1 MKIIEV
7 VAAVILNS
15 SNSVLIARR
24 GPQKVLAGKWE
35 FPGGKVEEGE
45 SHEHALERELLE
57 EFSIET
63 KTRSFISSNTHEY
76 SQCII
81 KLNAYI
87 SEYIAG
93 EFKLHDHDQI
103 QWIAITHLRDYDLAA
118 ADLPIVSY
126 LEKNF
131 NTNHI

>member
-1 MKIIEV
+1 MIEV

-15 SNSVLIARR
+15 SNCVLIARR
-24 GPQKVLAGKWE
+24 SPQKVLAGKWE

-45 SHEHALERELLE
+45 SHEQALERELLE
-57 EFSIET
+57 EFSITT
-63 KTRSFISSNTHEY
+63 KTKSFISSNVHEY
-76 SQCII
+76 SQGAI
-81 KLNAYI
+81 KLSAYI

-93 EFKLHDHDQI
+93 EFKLQDHDQI
-103 QWIAITHLRDYDLAA
+103 QWISITQLRNYDLAA

-131 NTNHI
+131 NTSCI